1 MTDATVQ
8 MLVSQLGNANI
19 KNSSKKELMEAAAGL
34 PDFGNILSNAG
45 NRVDNVSFTEERGAG
60 QSWKKDASLS
70 DTSALKQAAKVLKNS
85 NKPSEPDRV
94 TGDNKEMSLSEK
106 LGFGDGETDVEE
118 MADALV
124 YLTSQMMSVLTE
136 KLNVTEEQVNNYLEQ
151 NNLIMTDLLDPTKLA
166 EAFIRLTGENLETID
181 VVRDEEFSSML
192 AAFDN
197 EINEIFGENADINKA
212 DLVNKSHILVDYGV
226 VDAKFTTINV
236 GEQVLSDDDSVVEI
250 LQDNVISDNNNGTDN
265 LSENMENPYIS
276 EAVVNDAKTATDN
289 IIADAN
295 LLANEALVNGEAKKT
310 ETADKNGAPTTSPDG
325 DPNKKLVFT
334 TGGEATPIT
343 PRDLTPREG
352 EDPLESI
359 LRKRMRIIDGHKTGD
374 NSEEMMAFMRGI
386 KANANA
392 NVTANQDV
400 PTVEFSDMIFKVQEY
415 IETLSRDSKITSLS
429 MQLNPEN
436 LGKVTVEVA
445 TKDGM
450 VSAKVYADTQAAK
463 EALQMNLQYLK
474 TNLENQGVKIAD
486 IEVAVEAHAFE
497 QNLQQDGS
505 REQEQLAKE
514 MQQETQRNLRQINL
528 REVCLNELRGLMSEE
543 DIVVAKMMA
552 DNGETLNIKA

>member
-85 NKPSEPDRV
+85 NKPSEPNRV

-124 YLTSQMMSVLTE
+124 YLTSQMMNVLTE

-166 EAFIRLTGENLETID
+166 EAFIQLTGENLETID

-197 EINEIFGENADINKA
+197 EINEIFGEGADINKA

-236 GEQVLSDDDSVVEI
+236 GEQVLSDDDSVSEI

-276 EAVVNDAKTATDN
+276 EAVVNDAETATDN

-295 LLANEALVNGEAKKT
+295 LLANEALV
-310 ETADKNGAPTTSPDG
+310 
-325 DPNKKLVFT
+325 
-334 TGGEATPIT
+334 
-343 PRDLTPREG
+343 
-352 EDPLESI
+352 
-359 LRKRMRIIDGHKTGD
+359 
-374 NSEEMMAFMRGI
+374 
-386 KANANA
+386 
-392 NVTANQDV
+392 
-400 PTVEFSDMIFKVQEY
+400 
-415 IETLSRDSKITSLS
+415 
-429 MQLNPEN
+429 
-436 LGKVTVEVA
+436 
-445 TKDGM
+445 
-450 VSAKVYADTQAAK
+450 
-463 EALQMNLQYLK
+463 
-474 TNLENQGVKIAD
+474 
-486 IEVAVEAHAFE
+486 
-497 QNLQQDGS
+497 
-505 REQEQLAKE
+505 
-514 MQQETQRNLRQINL
+514 
-528 REVCLNELRGLMSEE
+528 
-543 DIVVAKMMA
+543 
-552 DNGETLNIKA
+552 